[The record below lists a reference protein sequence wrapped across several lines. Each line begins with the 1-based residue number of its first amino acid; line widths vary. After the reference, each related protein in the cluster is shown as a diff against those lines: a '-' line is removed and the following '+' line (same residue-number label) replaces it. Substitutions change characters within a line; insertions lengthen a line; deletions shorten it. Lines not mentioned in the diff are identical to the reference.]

1 METKRI
7 SIAVRPKTNSC
18 YTAKKLITLATVD
31 VPVDINTDSVSKDEW
46 NVLSKNDLD
55 SLITSIRERVNNTV
69 ASSTLGYNADKPT
82 EIGFNVAKAYLWYA
96 KKAEEHHSEMDALCS
111 HITTED
117 TLSMVR
123 KMWDINSHIE
133 IVALMN

>member
-31 VPVDINTDSVSKDEW
+31 VPIDVDTGSVSKDDW
-46 NVLSKNDLD
+46 SVLSKNDLD
-55 SLITSIRERVNNTV
+55 SLITSIRERVNNAV
-69 ASSTLGYNADKPT
+69 ASGTLEHDTDKPSGM
-82 EIGFNVAKAYLWYA
+82 EFNVAKAYLWYA
-96 KKAEEHHSEMDALCS
+96 KKAEEHQSKMDALCG
-111 HITTED
+111 HITAED